1 MMANDGIALKEP
13 AVSLKLKL
21 FRIYYFIIIFQTDTA
36 SKQGSWLESKAL
48 FKTPQSK
55 T

>member
-21 FRIYYFIIIFQTDTA
+21 FRIIFQTDRYIFI
-36 SKQGSWLESKAL
+36 SIHPI
-48 FKTPQSK
+48 KTGP
-55 T
+55 